1 MKLSTIFPR
10 NSIQEN
16 KQIYKYYSTI
26 RSLIPA
32 IGLEVHARLATSTKL
47 FSKSKNESS
56 EIPNSSVDFFDV
68 SLPGTQPG
76 SIKSAL
82 ALSCEFPKKCSFDRK
97 HYFYLDQPSG
107 YQITQYYHPLAK
119 NGFIKLYKS
128 NEKNQPELFIVK
140 IKEIHLE
147 QDTGK
152 VSYLSNPSRSLV
164 DFNRMGSSLIEI
176 VTTPCL
182 SSGKEAGETL
192 KEIQS
197 ILRNIGT
204 SDANMED
211 GGLRCDVNVSIG
223 NNPRCEIKNL
233 ANYEIK
239 RQIST
244 ISLGKKIEKLTLGYD
259 IKKKTTI
266 ELRDKEDTIS
276 YRYIPDPDLPE
287 IILSKKLLEECKN
300 SLPELQ
306 NDIFQKYLSYPYELP
321 LKTIKTL
328 IENHAL
334 DYFEKILKILG
345 NPKNYSK
352 ITGNWIVNKLI
363 GQLNIRNIPFEK
375 NPVRPDQM
383 ASIIEAIKL
392 EYITDI
398 SARYILLNII
408 NGDTREIYD
417 IIKTFNYERTS
428 DTYLMLETCRKIIN
442 IHKKQ
447 VDQYKSGQ
455 NKVLKWIL
463 GKVIKETQGRFPA
476 IELEQLLQ
484 KVINKNNI

>member
-1 MKLSTIFPR
+1 MFHHF
-10 NSIQEN
+10 
-16 KQIYKYYSTI
+16 TI
-26 RSLIPA
+26 RSLSLIPA

-56 EIPNSSVDFFDV
+56 KTPNSSVDFFDV

-107 YQITQYYHPLAK
+107 YQITQHYHPLAK

-128 NEKNQPELFIVK
+128 NEKNQPELLIVK

-152 VSYLSNPSRSLV
+152 VSYLFNPSRSLI

-192 KEIQS
+192 KGIQY
-197 ILRNIGT
+197 ILRNIGA

-223 NNPRCEIKNL
+223 NHPKCEIKNL

-239 RQIST
+239 RQVSI
-244 ISLGKKIEKLTLGYD
+244 INLGKKIEKQTLGYD
-259 IKKKTTI
+259 IKKKATI
-266 ELRDKEDTIS
+266 ELRDKEDTIN

-287 IILSKKLLEECKN
+287 IILSKKLLKECKN

-306 NDIFQKYLSYPYELP
+306 NVIFQKYLSYPYELP

-328 IENHAL
+328 VENHAL
-334 DYFEKILKILG
+334 DYFEKILRILG
-345 NPKNYSK
+345 NPKDYSK

-363 GQLNIRNIPFEK
+363 GQLNIRNIPFK
-375 NPVRPDQM
+375 RNPVRPDKL

-398 SARYILLNII
+398 SAKYILLDVI

-417 IIKTFNYERTS
+417 IIKTFNYERTPDS
-428 DTYLMLETCRKIIN
+428 YLMLETCQKIIN

-447 VDQYKSGQ
+447 EK
-455 NKVLKWIL
+455 L
-463 GKVIKETQGRFPA
+463 
-476 IELEQLLQ
+476 
-484 KVINKNNI
+484 